1 MGAAKATMLAL
12 ALLGGSALARA
23 QTRNTATPPT
33 FEQLLDAPDDP
44 DLNIAYA
51 AQQMREGN
59 LLYAAAAYE
68 RILLEQPDADAV
80 RLMYIDT
87 LLMLD
92 EAAGARR
99 EIAKLNPLTLDAS
112 QRALLEGYQ
121 TRLTAMDPEGGL

>member
-1 MGAAKATMLAL
+1 MKSTMLAL
-12 ALLGGSALARA
+12 ALLGGPA
-23 QTRNTATPPT
+23 QASVQTGTVAAPPT

-80 RLMYIDT
+80 RLMYIDA
-87 LLMLD
+87 LLRLD
-92 EAAGARR
+92 EPAGARR
-99 EIAKLNPLTLDAS
+99 EVAKLNPLTLNPE
-112 QRALLEGYQ
+112 QRTMLGGYQ
-121 TRLTAMDPEGGL
+121 AQLAAMDPEAGQ